1 MLVAEIHVSD
11 SSTPRPMDHTEV
23 GSPYICSALF
33 NLKVQNDNATVI
45 IKAEGKLDTGG
56 SVSIANQKFL
66 RDIKPCEKYGLPPVR
81 LSGIGGGT
89 DPLRE
94 VGRADVQK
102 PGGGSTSMLC
112 YVFNSQV
119 GRTKELFLLSLRTV
133 RDSGINILHHMDESL
148 MGNVA
153 PLKFWD
159 TLPTKAKIKRKRT
172 LPKTSKEARKRREML
187 ITHRQNVLNGART
200 PRRMVSISRAYRKYV
215 EMDGPNDHE
224 EDMFVTQIGET
235 SVKLVSSFL
244 TEDEWRKEDD
254 LFGLVNRPKKGL
266 FTFDSKHLRSHD
278 VSQLHLHEGNIS
290 EGVSL
295 MTEIQLRRIVDKM
308 KFQEEGQ
315 ATDGDEFT
323 MKDGKSI
330 SKFSQ
335 EAMELGLKVPEWIR
349 GKVNKV
355 YQKNVGNDSAFPLKN
370 V

>member
-1 MLVAEIHVSD
+1 MLVAETRVSD

-33 NLKVQNDNATVI
+33 NLKVPKDNATVI

-119 GRTKELFLLSLRTV
+119 GKTKELFLLSLRTV

-187 ITHRQNVLNGART
+187 IIHR
-200 PRRMVSISRAYRKYV
+200 
-215 EMDGPNDHE
+215 
-224 EDMFVTQIGET
+224 
-235 SVKLVSSFL
+235 
-244 TEDEWRKEDD
+244 
-254 LFGLVNRPKKGL
+254 
-266 FTFDSKHLRSHD
+266 
-278 VSQLHLHEGNIS
+278 
-290 EGVSL
+290 
-295 MTEIQLRRIVDKM
+295 
-308 KFQEEGQ
+308 
-315 ATDGDEFT
+315 
-323 MKDGKSI
+323 
-330 SKFSQ
+330 
-335 EAMELGLKVPEWIR
+335 
-349 GKVNKV
+349 
-355 YQKNVGNDSAFPLKN
+355 
-370 V
+370 